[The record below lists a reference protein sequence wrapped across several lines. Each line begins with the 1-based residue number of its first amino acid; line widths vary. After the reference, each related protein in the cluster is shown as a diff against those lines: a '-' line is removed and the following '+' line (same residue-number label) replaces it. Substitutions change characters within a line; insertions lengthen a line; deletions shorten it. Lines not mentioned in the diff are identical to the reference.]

1 MNEVRVKHS
10 LLKFLHFAYK
20 AYPPYFF
27 LAFLTAL
34 FNAGL
39 TVFNAYSLSL
49 LIHYLETATYD
60 YSIIVGGVIVAI
72 NFVFYFLNKLFARL
86 NEVEEAKM
94 LEAVD
99 QKIAIKLM
107 ELPFNYLEDPYY
119 LDLKERALFAVHNQG
134 AIVFFLRSS
143 VSMLQYII
151 TIASLLGVMFTF
163 DIWLF
168 VIVFVALISNVIIFT
183 LSMKSQMKFY
193 QDLIPINRRYGY
205 FIDTIMDEKKGKDYR
220 MYPVGDLM
228 AQRLKNYSRTS
239 VDYFIHFMRKMS
251 GYSGLSAMVKYLEMA
266 LVYGFVAYRTL
277 SLGLSISLF
286 SLYISTA
293 LTFSATM
300 EQVVETSMSFA
311 QNAAYIKPLVSL
323 MEIKAE
329 QDIGA
334 KEEFVGSINEI
345 EFRNVSFAYPHTDI
359 LVLDQVSF
367 KINHGEKISLVGL
380 NGAGKTTLIK
390 LLCRLYKPNEGEI
403 IVNGK
408 NINDYDLAS
417 YIKAIS
423 AVFQDFKLFAWT
435 IAENISNDNQHQEEA
450 YKTANKVGLK
460 NKIDALPEGI
470 NTLYSKIYDEKGVD
484 LSGGESQKVAIAR
497 ALYKDASL
505 VILDEPTSALDP
517 LAEADIYA
525 NFNSLVEDKTAIYI
539 SHRMS
544 SSVFC
549 DKVLVIDK
557 GKVSDFDTHEHLMEK
572 RDSLYYKLFATQAK
586 NYQLQ

>member
-1 MNEVRVKHS
+1 
-10 LLKFLHFAYK
+10 
-20 AYPPYFF
+20 
-27 LAFLTAL
+27 
-34 FNAGL
+34 
-39 TVFNAYSLSL
+39 
-49 LIHYLETATYD
+49 
-60 YSIIVGGVIVAI
+60 
-72 NFVFYFLNKLFARL
+72 
-86 NEVEEAKM
+86 
-94 LEAVD
+94 
-99 QKIAIKLM
+99 
-107 ELPFNYLEDPYY
+107 
-119 LDLKERALFAVHNQG
+119 
-134 AIVFFLRSS
+134 
-143 VSMLQYII
+143 
-151 TIASLLGVMFTF
+151 
-163 DIWLF
+163 
-168 VIVFVALISNVIIFT
+168 
-183 LSMKSQMKFY
+183 
-193 QDLIPINRRYGY
+193 
-205 FIDTIMDEKKGKDYR
+205 
-220 MYPVGDLM
+220 
-228 AQRLKNYSRTS
+228 
-239 VDYFIHFMRKMS
+239 
-251 GYSGLSAMVKYLEMA
+251 
-266 LVYGFVAYRTL
+266 
-277 SLGLSISLF
+277 
-286 SLYISTA
+286 
-293 LTFSATM
+293 M